1 MLFAFALPAS
11 AQEVKIGV
19 VNVPALMQAS
29 PHFQAAMQ
37 ELEEEFAPRRR
48 EILAKQKEYEE
59 AATKFQKDAA
69 VMGETE
75 RRNME
80 NNLRD
85 MQRELGRLQN
95 EFQEDSNLRQ
105 NQEMS
110 DLQVALL
117 KEIQDYASRE
127 GYDMIVGDGVLYAS
141 GAVNITEAVLRAVE
155 ANFQA
160 TSAAQ

>member
-1 MLFAFALPAS
+1 
-11 AQEVKIGV
+11 
-19 VNVPALMQAS
+19 
-29 PHFQAAMQ
+29 
-37 ELEEEFAPRRR
+37 
-48 EILAKQKEYEE
+48 
-59 AATKFQKDAA
+59 
-69 VMGETE
+69 
-75 RRNME
+75 
-80 NNLRD
+80 

-117 KEIQDYASRE
+117 QEIQAYATAE

-141 GAVNITEAVLRAVE
+141 GTVNITEAVLRAVE

>member
-1 MLFAFALPAS
+1 MTS
-11 AQEVKIGV
+11 QQE
-19 VNVPALMQAS
+19 N
-29 PHFQAAMQ
+29 
-37 ELEEEFAPRRR
+37 
-48 EILAKQKEYEE
+48 
-59 AATKFQKDAA
+59 D
-69 VMGETE
+69 
-75 RRNME
+75 
-80 NNLRD
+80 LRD

-117 KEIQDYASRE
+117 KEIQDYATSE

-141 GAVNITEAVLRAVE
+141 AAVNITEAVLRAVE